1 MTAEWLTAL
10 SLNLAGR
17 KNPAA
22 GTSMELGE
30 PPEPKLRKLRF
41 VTHSSI
47 DYYLLSLVGTRNQ
60 KWQKAGQRQV
70 GKGVFKWFRK
80 HQGGEHLLTGYLL

>member
-1 MTAEWLTAL
+1 MWPVTL

-22 GTSMELGE
+22 GTSTELGG

-47 DYYLLSLVGTRNQ
+47 DSSLLSLEGTRNQ

-70 GKGVFKWFRK
+70 EKGVFK
-80 HQGGEHLLTGYLL
+80 